1 MKHKFNIYQTLK
13 HMINEQTDSEGS
25 TSDVSGSETEKDG
38 ENSVFS
44 PAEKRFLGTFDIAGA
59 TYIGIIYSLSDIGI
73 REFIARSGKQ
83 YNCTPEIL
91 LSLLRDKFIKIVP
104 YGGWGRDSNYTI
116 ELQISLEDIKG
127 FGEES
132 KKALAN
138 SPGGTGGGGGGGM
151 DMSSPPP
158 PPTEPPGPENAGTI
172 RYGTILAESAKFAK
186 QILLEKKISN
196 SLSSIH
202 LEKSRMLK
210 ELPRE
215 YLKDLNSVITHIS
228 KRSFS
233 SAEKKKLI
241 ADILDNLSVNLKLTP
256 KQIFDSYE
264 MHKKQK
270 KLNDFLNKK

>member
-13 HMINEQTDSEGS
+13 HLINEQTESES
-25 TSDVSGSETEKDG
+25 TPSDASNDETEKDG

-44 PAEKRFLGTFDIAGA
+44 PAEKRFLGTFDNAGA
-59 TYIGIIYSLSDIGI
+59 SHIGIIYSLSDIGI

-116 ELQISLEDIKG
+116 ELQISLDDIKG
-127 FGEES
+127 YGEES
-132 KKALAN
+132 KKTLAAAA
-138 SPGGTGGGGGGGM
+138 GGGAGGGGM
-151 DMSSPPP
+151 DMSAPPP
-158 PPTEPPGPENAGTI
+158 PPESPGPENAGI
-172 RYGTILAESAKFAK
+172 LRYGTILSESAKFAK
-186 QILLEKKISN
+186 QILSEKKIAN
-196 SLSSIH
+196 TLSSIH

-210 ELPRE
+210 ELPKE

-270 KLNDFLNKK
+270 KLEHFLNKK

>member
-13 HMINEQTDSEGS
+13 HLINEQTESES
-25 TSDVSGSETEKDG
+25 TPSDASNDETEKDG

-44 PAEKRFLGTFDIAGA
+44 PAEKRFLGTFDNAGA
-59 TYIGIIYSLSDIGI
+59 SHIGIIYSLSDIGI

-116 ELQISLEDIKG
+116 ELQISLDDIKG
-127 FGEES
+127 YGEES
-132 KKALAN
+132 KKTLAAAA
-138 SPGGTGGGGGGGM
+138 GGGAGGGGM
-151 DMSSPPP
+151 DMSTPPPP
-158 PPTEPPGPENAGTI
+158 PPTESPGPENAGI
-172 RYGTILAESAKFAK
+172 LRYGTILSESAKFAK

-196 SLSSIH
+196 TLSSIH

-210 ELPRE
+210 ELPKE

-270 KLNDFLNKK
+270 KLDQVLNKK